1 MPSKEVTDRQKS
13 ARAVSAA
20 AETHAAQAA
29 AKITAALEP
38 HLATGERMPDV
49 ALLLRLFG
57 RGLADHGERLAR
69 ADLAHEKELSDDAG
83 PRRRRDESAAALYQV
98 SYEARDALRSHYGDE
113 GLAALSMSAP
123 APADP
128 TALVHWVSSAVE
140 RLRDPKTKLPAA
152 RRKAVRVDRKGL
164 GDELAEGLP
173 ALTAALKDVD
183 RERREAEGTL
193 AAKATAMEGYDAAFR
208 RGAGA
213 LTAMFRAAGM
223 DDLAAKV
230 RPSGRQP
237 GRTAESDPAAPVEPV
252 EPVT

>member
-13 ARAVSAA
+13 ARAVAAA
-20 AETHAAQAA
+20 AEAHAAEAA
-29 AKITAALEP
+29 TKVADALAP
-38 HLATGERMPDV
+38 HLVAGERMPDV

-57 RGLADHGERLAR
+57 RGILAHGDALAR

-83 PRRRRDESAAALYQV
+83 PRRRRDESAAALYQT
-98 SYEARDALRSHYGDE
+98 SYETRDLVASHYGDE

-128 TALVHWVSSAVE
+128 TALVHWVTAAVA
-140 RLRDPKTKLPAA
+140 RLHDAKAKLPAP
-152 RRKAVRVDRKGL
+152 RRKAVRVDRNAL
-164 GDELAEGLP
+164 GDELAAALP

-183 RERREAEGTL
+183 RERREADATL
-193 AAKATAMEGYDAAFR
+193 AAKGQAMEGYDGAFR

-223 DDLAAKV
+223 DDLAGKV
-230 RPSGRQP
+230 RPSGRRP
-237 GRTAESDPAAPVEPV
+237 GQTADGEPAPDAPPDAVK
-252 EPVT
+252 